1 MVERK
6 MLSFSKCAYGW
17 HYKFGRTNG
26 HVKCIGG
33 VQMYL
38 KNVTSHKRPAC
49 NRHKIVMFLLHFAF
63 KSLIDMSPSIVAR
76 NLSIITI
83 NKKPNE

>member
-1 MVERK
+1 MDDIINLAEQMV
-6 MLSFSKCAYGW
+6 MSNAWAGSK
-17 HYKFGRTNG
+17 
-26 HVKCIGG
+26 
-33 VQMYL
+33 MYL
-38 KNVTSHKRPAC
+38 RNVTSHKRLAC

-83 NKKPNE
+83 NKKPND